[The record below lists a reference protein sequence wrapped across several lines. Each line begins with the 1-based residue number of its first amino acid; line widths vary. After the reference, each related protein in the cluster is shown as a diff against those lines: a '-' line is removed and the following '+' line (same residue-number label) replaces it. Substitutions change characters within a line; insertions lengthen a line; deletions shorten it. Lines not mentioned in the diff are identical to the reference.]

1 MHLIFLSDNPNDLI
15 SLLLT
20 DNIFFG
26 VIFLY
31 VVLNLVQIVSRALSL
46 ICCPIMYLIKQLKPS
61 DSITSSVFSIY
72 FINIF
77 NWLSV
82 DIKYLTLSLFK
93 VYLTAFIKTSHV
105 N

>member
-1 MHLIFLSDNPNDLI
+1 MNLIFLSDNLNDLI

-31 VVLNLVQIVSRALSL
+31 VVLNLVQIVSHELSL

-61 DSITSSVFSIY
+61 SYITAQYFQYISSTYLIDY
-72 FINIF
+72 Q
-77 NWLSV
+77 
-82 DIKYLTLSLFK
+82 LTLN
-93 VYLTAFIKTSHV
+93 I
-105 N
+105 